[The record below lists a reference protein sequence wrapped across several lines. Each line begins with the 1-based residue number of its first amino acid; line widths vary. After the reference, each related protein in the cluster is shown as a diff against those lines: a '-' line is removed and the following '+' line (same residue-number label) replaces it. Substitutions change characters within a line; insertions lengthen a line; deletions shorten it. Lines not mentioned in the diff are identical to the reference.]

1 MSAGLSVTRS
11 NVHGGI
17 HFRIAALLSSIPVEL
32 NWRFCWLQWMY
43 GGKVPFLLI
52 IVNVRYPLG
61 YWLQWTLS
69 YRLLHPRWSIG
80 APGLQLSVISSASD
94 ALMNQTDF
102 PAPHPWL
109 QWTFIRFSFLSCYF
123 MRNFTD
129 YSERDFCMGI
139 WNDPTDYSERL
150 ARSAPGISPALPHG
164 LLNAVCLLHHY
175 HKSSGKPPD
184 TELTLLITVNIQTH
198 QCALY
203 NPFSLLSLRIDFYWL
218 QWMFCWL

>member
-32 NWRFCWLQWMY
+32 NWRFSWLQWMY

-94 ALMNQTDF
+94 ALMNQTEF
-102 PAPHPWL
+102 TRSPPLTTVNVYSVQLPVLLFHAQLYWLQWTWLLHGYLKWHYWL
-109 QWTFIRFSFLSCYF
+109 QWTFGSFSARHQPGFTAWAFECGLSF
-123 MRNFTD
+123 
-129 YSERDFCMGI
+129 
-139 WNDPTDYSERL
+139 
-150 ARSAPGISPALPHG
+150 APLP
-164 LLNAVCLLHHY
+164 
-175 HKSSGKPPD
+175 
-184 TELTLLITVNIQTH
+184 
-198 QCALY
+198 
-203 NPFSLLSLRIDFYWL
+203 
-218 QWMFCWL
+218 